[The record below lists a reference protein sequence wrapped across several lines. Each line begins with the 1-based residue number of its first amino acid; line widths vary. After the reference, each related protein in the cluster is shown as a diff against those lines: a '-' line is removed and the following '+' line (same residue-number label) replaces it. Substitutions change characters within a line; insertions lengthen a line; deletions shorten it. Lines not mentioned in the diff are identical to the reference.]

1 MQTAKGMGVDPY
13 YLMDRQAERAPIGA
27 NRLVYLPYLMGERS
41 PKLDSDCRGVFFGLS
56 AMHTKYDML
65 RAVMEGVIYSQ
76 RECLDILRG
85 MGVVSSEMLACG
97 GGGSSPMWRQ
107 MMADVYNLPVKTVVS
122 KEGPA
127 LGVAILAGV
136 GAGIYS
142 SVAEACRK
150 VVKTNPA
157 QAPIPESTGRYEGL
171 SYLLRPVSLAEGL
184 LWGAG
189 CAMNAWRKSK
199 HLPRPLLLPPQ
210 FVFNQMNKKQAGRF
224 LPKDLPRLVSV

>member
-1 MQTAKGMGVDPY
+1 
-13 YLMDRQAERAPIGA
+13 
-27 NRLVYLPYLMGERS
+27 
-41 PKLDSDCRGVFFGLS
+41 
-56 AMHTKYDML
+56 MHTKYDML

-122 KEGPA
+122 KEDPA

-157 QAPIPESTGRYEGL
+157 QAPIPENTGRYEEFYRVYCGL
-171 SYLLRPVSLAEGL
+171 YPQLKDCYKALAAL
-184 LWGAG
+184 
-189 CAMNAWRKSK
+189 
-199 HLPRPLLLPPQ
+199 
-210 FVFNQMNKKQAGRF
+210 
-224 LPKDLPRLVSV
+224 